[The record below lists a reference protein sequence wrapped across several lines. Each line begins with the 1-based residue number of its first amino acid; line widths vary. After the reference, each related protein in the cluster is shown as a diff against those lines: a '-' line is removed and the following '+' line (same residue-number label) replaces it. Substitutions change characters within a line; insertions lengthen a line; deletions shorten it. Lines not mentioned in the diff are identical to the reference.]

1 MYCVKCGVELADSE
15 KKCPLCGTP
24 VFHPDIPRNL
34 SDPPFPPDRRIRP
47 EDVNRS
53 GILFVLTVAALLP
66 ALLCLLCDWRINGT
80 LVWSGYAAGA
90 IGLLYIVILLPMWFR
105 HPNPVIF
112 VPVDFVAVGLYLLY
126 INFATGGHWFLSFAF
141 PVTGAIGL
149 LVSAAVA
156 LTYYL
161 RGGYLY
167 ICGGMLIL
175 GGGLAVLIEFLINLT
190 FQIHETLFWSFYPM
204 VAGVVLG
211 LMLIVIAICKPL
223 RESLRRPAVVICPGG
238 AYEFCSVRES
248 DAPASAFLNMGLQ
261 VFILLYS
268 CGEAAGGKQPLTE
281 AAQSVR
287 LVRERADEWWIDPQ
301 KILICG
307 FSAGGHLAASLG
319 VHWDDPALA
328 ERCGV
333 QDASVLRPD
342 AMVLGYPV
350 ITAGQYAHRN
360 SIVNVSRASGEPEQ
374 YWSLEENVSEKTPPT
389 FLWHTMTDNSVP
401 VENSLLFV
409 QQLHRYG
416 VACECHLFES
426 GRHGMSVATREV
438 DAASRAVHAWVGL
451 CQTWLTAR
459 FGPLGG
465 DAE

>member
-1 MYCVKCGVELADSE
+1 MILETIQISQNATLTAILHGPSEEMQSDS
-15 KKCPLCGTP
+15 
-24 VFHPDIPRNL
+24 
-34 SDPPFPPDRRIRP
+34 
-47 EDVNRS
+47 
-53 GILFVLTVAALLP
+53 A
-66 ALLCLLCDWRINGT
+66 
-80 LVWSGYAAGA
+80 
-90 IGLLYIVILLPMWFR
+90 
-105 HPNPVIF
+105 
-112 VPVDFVAVGLYLLY
+112 
-126 INFATGGHWFLSFAF
+126 
-141 PVTGAIGL
+141 
-149 LVSAAVA
+149 
-156 LTYYL
+156 
-161 RGGYLY
+161 
-167 ICGGMLIL
+167 
-175 GGGLAVLIEFLINLT
+175 
-190 FQIHETLFWSFYPM
+190 
-204 VAGVVLG
+204 
-211 LMLIVIAICKPL
+211 
-223 RESLRRPAVVICPGG
+223 LRRPAVVICPGG

-268 CGEAAGGKQPLTE
+268 CGEAAGGKQP
-281 AAQSVR
+281 
-287 LVRERADEWWIDPQ
+287 
-301 KILICG
+301 
-307 FSAGGHLAASLG
+307 
-319 VHWDDPALA
+319 LA

-389 FLWHTMTDNSVP
+389 FLWHTITDDVVP

-451 CQTWLTAR
+451 CQTWLSAR

-465 DAE
+465 DAQ

>member
-1 MYCVKCGVELADSE
+1 MARSAAYRKYQITINNPADNGFTHDIIKNILSGMTGCLYWCMCDE
-15 KKCPLCGTP
+15 IGHQGTP
-24 VFHPDIPRNL
+24 HTHLYVVFKNAVMFQTMQQR
-34 SDPPFPPDRRIRP
+34 F
-47 EDVNRS
+47 
-53 GILFVLTVAALLP
+53 P
-66 ALLCLLCDWRINGT
+66 ALSA
-80 LVWSGYAAGA
+80 LV
-90 IGLLYIVILLPMWFR
+90 
-105 HPNPVIF
+105 
-112 VPVDFVAVGLYLLY
+112 
-126 INFATGGHWFLSFAF
+126 
-141 PVTGAIGL
+141 
-149 LVSAAVA
+149 
-156 LTYYL
+156 
-161 RGGYLY
+161 
-167 ICGGMLIL
+167 
-175 GGGLAVLIEFLINLT
+175 
-190 FQIHETLFWSFYPM
+190 
-204 VAGVVLG
+204 
-211 LMLIVIAICKPL
+211 
-223 RESLRRPAVVICPGG
+223 
-238 AYEFCSVRES
+238 
-248 DAPASAFLNMGLQ
+248 
-261 VFILLYS
+261 
-268 CGEAAGGKQPLTE
+268 
-281 AAQSVR
+281 
-287 LVRERADEWWIDPQ
+287 
-301 KILICG
+301 CG

-451 CQTWLTAR
+451 CQTWLSAR

>member
-1 MYCVKCGVELADSE
+1 MILETIQISQNATLTAILHGASEEMQSDS
-15 KKCPLCGTP
+15 
-24 VFHPDIPRNL
+24 
-34 SDPPFPPDRRIRP
+34 
-47 EDVNRS
+47 
-53 GILFVLTVAALLP
+53 A
-66 ALLCLLCDWRINGT
+66 
-80 LVWSGYAAGA
+80 
-90 IGLLYIVILLPMWFR
+90 
-105 HPNPVIF
+105 
-112 VPVDFVAVGLYLLY
+112 
-126 INFATGGHWFLSFAF
+126 
-141 PVTGAIGL
+141 
-149 LVSAAVA
+149 
-156 LTYYL
+156 
-161 RGGYLY
+161 
-167 ICGGMLIL
+167 
-175 GGGLAVLIEFLINLT
+175 
-190 FQIHETLFWSFYPM
+190 
-204 VAGVVLG
+204 
-211 LMLIVIAICKPL
+211 
-223 RESLRRPAVVICPGG
+223 LRRPAVVICPGG
-238 AYEFCSVRES
+238 AYEFCSVREA

-268 CGEAAGGKQPLTE
+268 CGEAAGGKQPLAE

-409 QQLHRYG
+409 QQLQH
-416 VACECHLFES
+416 
-426 GRHGMSVATREV
+426 
-438 DAASRAVHAWVGL
+438 
-451 CQTWLTAR
+451 
-459 FGPLGG
+459 PG
-465 DAE
+465 DQAG

>member
-1 MYCVKCGVELADSE
+1 MILETIQISQNATLTAILHGPSEEMQSDS
-15 KKCPLCGTP
+15 
-24 VFHPDIPRNL
+24 
-34 SDPPFPPDRRIRP
+34 
-47 EDVNRS
+47 
-53 GILFVLTVAALLP
+53 A
-66 ALLCLLCDWRINGT
+66 
-80 LVWSGYAAGA
+80 
-90 IGLLYIVILLPMWFR
+90 
-105 HPNPVIF
+105 
-112 VPVDFVAVGLYLLY
+112 
-126 INFATGGHWFLSFAF
+126 
-141 PVTGAIGL
+141 
-149 LVSAAVA
+149 
-156 LTYYL
+156 
-161 RGGYLY
+161 
-167 ICGGMLIL
+167 
-175 GGGLAVLIEFLINLT
+175 
-190 FQIHETLFWSFYPM
+190 
-204 VAGVVLG
+204 
-211 LMLIVIAICKPL
+211 
-223 RESLRRPAVVICPGG
+223 LRRPAVVICPGG
-238 AYEFCSVRES
+238 AYEFCSVREA

-319 VHWDDPALA
+319 V
-328 ERCGV
+328 
-333 QDASVLRPD
+333 
-342 AMVLGYPV
+342 
-350 ITAGQYAHRN
+350 
-360 SIVNVSRASGEPEQ
+360 SGEPEQ

-451 CQTWLTAR
+451 CQTWLSAR

>member
-1 MYCVKCGVELADSE
+1 MQSDS
-15 KKCPLCGTP
+15 
-24 VFHPDIPRNL
+24 
-34 SDPPFPPDRRIRP
+34 
-47 EDVNRS
+47 
-53 GILFVLTVAALLP
+53 A
-66 ALLCLLCDWRINGT
+66 
-80 LVWSGYAAGA
+80 
-90 IGLLYIVILLPMWFR
+90 
-105 HPNPVIF
+105 
-112 VPVDFVAVGLYLLY
+112 
-126 INFATGGHWFLSFAF
+126 
-141 PVTGAIGL
+141 
-149 LVSAAVA
+149 
-156 LTYYL
+156 
-161 RGGYLY
+161 
-167 ICGGMLIL
+167 
-175 GGGLAVLIEFLINLT
+175 
-190 FQIHETLFWSFYPM
+190 
-204 VAGVVLG
+204 
-211 LMLIVIAICKPL
+211 
-223 RESLRRPAVVICPGG
+223 LRRPAVVICPGG